1 MELLVYC
8 AKLFAGMGQNQK
20 FSTMLD
26 IIKSIDYQKY
36 IKSPKLWVELLYFMN
51 ETQILDP
58 ELLDWSL
65 KFLTSRVNSE
75 THRIPQL
82 PVVYHR

>member
-20 FSTMLD
+20 FNTMLN
-26 IIKSIDYQKY
+26 IIKSTNYKKY
-36 IKSPKLWVELLYFMN
+36 LRSPKLWVELLYFMN
-51 ETQILDP
+51 ETEILDA

-65 KFLTSRVNSE
+65 DFLTSRVNSE